1 MGYFLYKLIP
11 PRPTFAQDITEA
23 EAKVMQ
29 KHAAYWSS
37 LTDGGTAV
45 VFGPV
50 ADPKG
55 VWGLAIVDVEDD
67 AAARA
72 LGTNDPAMNSGLNFE
87 LEVYPMP
94 QAKLR
99 K

>member
-11 PRPTFAQDITEA
+11 PRPTFAQDMTEA

-29 KHAAYWSS
+29 EHAAYWNG
-37 LTDGGTAV
+37 LTDRAIAV

-55 VWGLAIVDVEDD
+55 VWGLAIVEVEDD

-72 LGTNDPAMNSGLNFE
+72 LGTNDPAMKAGLNFK

-94 QAKLR
+94 RALLR